1 MVEAKNKD
9 VTLTELGKKL
19 PYIDK
24 AINVDYVS
32 SNLIL
37 SGKEHVV
44 DDSGNL
50 SELRTL
56 VSHAK
61 EDLRDKVA
69 SKNIKDMIGIT
80 CKSSLE
86 VLSNQ
91 VSHATKNCV
100 KQSKPIWVASDI
112 A

>member
-1 MVEAKNKD
+1 MEILGKWFQHGNTAMVEAKNKD

-61 EDLRDKVA
+61 EDLK
-69 SKNIKDMIGIT
+69 G
-80 CKSSLE
+80 
-86 VLSNQ
+86 
-91 VSHATKNCV
+91 
-100 KQSKPIWVASDI
+100 
-112 A
+112 